1 MRGFFLTI
9 CFLFPSLAA
18 LAQSPRDGQAVAI
31 GPWLIEAT
39 YRNGKFERC
48 GMSRTTEE
56 GIEARLTRAGGG
68 LTLAMTSPRWRLEQR
83 KSYPIELAA
92 GIVTW
97 ETKVTATIN
106 TVQVALTEPR
116 FNEGL
121 RLADISRNS
130 RCRIRDPR
138 AFGQKRGRNGAPR
151 EMLRKQQ
158 SVDRDEPVCCSKSEA
173 VTNQSLA
180 SAIYARDPIS
190 SAVFSSNAT
199 RDKSLII
206 SFASSM
212 RFLVS
217 STAIFDKPVKF
228 PPGRLRLA
236 TSFVRPDRGH

>member
-1 MRGFFLTI
+1 MLGGQEKPLYTTG
-9 CFLFPSLAA
+9 LQSKEPSLRSGNCHAGRRVA
-18 LAQSPRDGQAVAI
+18 LCEVFSSQSVSYSRLSRPWRNRLGNGQAVAI

-92 GIVTW
+92 GTVTW

-121 RLADISRNS
+121 RLADILEIRGAGSVIRVPLDKSAAAMERLERCYENNS
-130 RCRIRDPR
+130 RSIETNP
-138 AFGQKRGRNGAPR
+138 FVAPSR
-151 EMLRKQQ
+151 
-158 SVDRDEPVCCSKSEA
+158 
-173 VTNQSLA
+173 
-180 SAIYARDPIS
+180 
-190 SAVFSSNAT
+190 
-199 RDKSLII
+199 
-206 SFASSM
+206 
-212 RFLVS
+212 
-217 STAIFDKPVKF
+217 
-228 PPGRLRLA
+228 
-236 TSFVRPDRGH
+236 RP

>member
-1 MRGFFLTI
+1 M
-9 CFLFPSLAA
+9 A
-18 LAQSPRDGQAVAI
+18 LCEVFSSQSVSYSRLSRPWRNRLGNGQAVAI

-92 GIVTW
+92 GTVTW

-121 RLADISRNS
+121 RLADILEIRGAGSVIRVPLDKSAAAMERLERCYENNS
-130 RCRIRDPR
+130 RSIETNP
-138 AFGQKRGRNGAPR
+138 FVAPSR
-151 EMLRKQQ
+151 
-158 SVDRDEPVCCSKSEA
+158 
-173 VTNQSLA
+173 
-180 SAIYARDPIS
+180 
-190 SAVFSSNAT
+190 
-199 RDKSLII
+199 
-206 SFASSM
+206 
-212 RFLVS
+212 
-217 STAIFDKPVKF
+217 
-228 PPGRLRLA
+228 
-236 TSFVRPDRGH
+236 RP

>member
-92 GIVTW
+92 GTVTW

-121 RLADISRNS
+121 R
-130 RCRIRDPR
+130 
-138 AFGQKRGRNGAPR
+138 
-151 EMLRKQQ
+151 
-158 SVDRDEPVCCSKSEA
+158 
-173 VTNQSLA
+173 
-180 SAIYARDPIS
+180 
-190 SAVFSSNAT
+190 
-199 RDKSLII
+199 
-206 SFASSM
+206 
-212 RFLVS
+212 
-217 STAIFDKPVKF
+217 
-228 PPGRLRLA
+228 
-236 TSFVRPDRGH
+236 

>member
-1 MRGFFLTI
+1 V
-9 CFLFPSLAA
+9 A
-18 LAQSPRDGQAVAI
+18 LCEVFSSQSVSYSRLSRPWRNRLGNGQAVAI

-92 GIVTW
+92 GTVTW

-121 RLADISRNS
+121 R
-130 RCRIRDPR
+130 
-138 AFGQKRGRNGAPR
+138 
-151 EMLRKQQ
+151 
-158 SVDRDEPVCCSKSEA
+158 
-173 VTNQSLA
+173 
-180 SAIYARDPIS
+180 
-190 SAVFSSNAT
+190 
-199 RDKSLII
+199 
-206 SFASSM
+206 
-212 RFLVS
+212 
-217 STAIFDKPVKF
+217 
-228 PPGRLRLA
+228 
-236 TSFVRPDRGH
+236 

>member
-1 MRGFFLTI
+1 M
-9 CFLFPSLAA
+9 A
-18 LAQSPRDGQAVAI
+18 LCAVFSSQSVSYSRLSRPWRNRLGNGQAVAI

-92 GIVTW
+92 GTVTW

-121 RLADISRNS
+121 R
-130 RCRIRDPR
+130 
-138 AFGQKRGRNGAPR
+138 
-151 EMLRKQQ
+151 
-158 SVDRDEPVCCSKSEA
+158 
-173 VTNQSLA
+173 
-180 SAIYARDPIS
+180 
-190 SAVFSSNAT
+190 
-199 RDKSLII
+199 
-206 SFASSM
+206 
-212 RFLVS
+212 
-217 STAIFDKPVKF
+217 
-228 PPGRLRLA
+228 
-236 TSFVRPDRGH
+236 